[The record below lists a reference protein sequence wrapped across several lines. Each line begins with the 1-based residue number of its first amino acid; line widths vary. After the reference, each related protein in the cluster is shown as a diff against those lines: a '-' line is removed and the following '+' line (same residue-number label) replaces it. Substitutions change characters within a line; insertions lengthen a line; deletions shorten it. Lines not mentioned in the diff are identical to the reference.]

1 MPNLQWEC
9 TGLLT
14 AAEGWKFLEE
24 DAEALLI
31 DVRTIA
37 EWIYVGLPDLSQLG
51 RTVVCVQW
59 KQWPNMDVNPDFLP
73 HLEAE
78 GVSRDRSLLLI
89 CRSGVRSRDAA
100 VALTSAGFG
109 PCYNISDGF
118 EGDEGRRP
126 ALDSAIVISRL
137 VDNDPFDGAR
147 RTGAGGRTGAAHG
160 LGRIPRRA
168 DARTVAPPF
177 FQSTNSRRATS
188 IGILS
193 LYRNNP
199 AD

>member
-1 MPNLQWEC
+1 VLLNKGYE
-9 TGLLT
+9 GDLT

-24 DAEALLI
+24 DADAVLI

-37 EWIYVGLPDLSQLG
+37 EWIYVGLPDVSHLG

-59 KQWPNMDVNPDFLP
+59 NQWPNMDVNPDFVS

-78 GVSRDRSLLLI
+78 GVTRDRPLLLI

-118 EGDEGRRP
+118 EGD
-126 ALDSAIVISRL
+126 LDAMKHRGKKNGWKV
-137 VDNDPFDGAR
+137 
-147 RTGAGGRTGAAHG
+147 AG
-160 LGRIPRRA
+160 LPW
-168 DARTVAPPF
+168 V
-177 FQSTNSRRATS
+177 QQ
-188 IGILS
+188 
-193 LYRNNP
+193 
-199 AD
+199 

>member
-1 MPNLQWEC
+1 MNKGYE
-9 TGLLT
+9 GDLT

-24 DAEALLI
+24 DADAVLI

-37 EWIYVGLPDLSQLG
+37 EWIYVGLPDLSRLD

-59 KQWPNMDVNPDFLP
+59 NQWPNMDVNSDFVS

-78 GVSRDRSLLLI
+78 GVSRDRPLLLI

-118 EGDEGRRP
+118 EGD
-126 ALDSAIVISRL
+126 L
-137 VDNDPFDGAR
+137 DGAKHR
-147 RTGAGGRTGAAHG
+147 GKKNGWKVAG
-160 LGRIPRRA
+160 LPWI
-168 DARTVAPPF
+168 
-177 FQSTNSRRATS
+177 QQ
-188 IGILS
+188 
-193 LYRNNP
+193 
-199 AD
+199 